1 MLHRFLA
8 ACRYLLV
15 IPVLGCIA
23 LTAGV
28 VVMAIG
34 RLVQGGMKLAH
45 SDFSAKDAKNLSLN
59 IIETIDL
66 FLIGTVC
73 YITAIGLYRLFI
85 SSTEIELPMRIK
97 IDNLNDLENKIFG
110 VIVAAL
116 AVSFLGHAAGGDPPE
131 ALLNYGGGI
140 AIVIASLALFM
151 WMGNKKSRG
160 AEKS

>member
-15 IPVLGCIA
+15 VPVIGCVA

-28 VVMAIG
+28 VVMAVG
-34 RLVQGGMKLAH
+34 RLVQGGIKLAH

-160 AEKS
+160 AERN